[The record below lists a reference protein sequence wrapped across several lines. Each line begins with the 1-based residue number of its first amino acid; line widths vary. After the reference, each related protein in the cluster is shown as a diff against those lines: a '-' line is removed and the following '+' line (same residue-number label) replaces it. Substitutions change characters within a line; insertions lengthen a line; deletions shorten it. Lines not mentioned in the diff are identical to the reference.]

1 MSGSDLGSL
10 SLTEIFRMEAE
21 EKCAQLDELL
31 LQLEKRP
38 GDRQV
43 IDQLMRAAHS
53 LKGAARIV
61 DLQGIMELAHA
72 MEDVFSA
79 AGRGECAIDRQ
90 GFDLLLEANDR
101 LRSLGMAA
109 CDSDSGQPPDPSLQ
123 ALVNRVRELVHVMA
137 APSQEPQPKDDLH
150 SRDLHSRDPQPQ
162 VEGPGP
168 TASRSGPDEGREAS
182 RPGEPDPAR
191 TQHLRIDAERLGR
204 LMGLTGELDVASR
217 RLAGMTARFWLCR
230 RRFSS
235 LERAVEALRDSL
247 GTRGRRLPE
256 LAAVDQWLDEC
267 RRLFLDLLDDFDR
280 HSRGTVDVAGRL
292 RREVLATR
300 LVPFR
305 SIAPSLER
313 LVRGLSR
320 DLGKEVDFQ
329 IVGQETLADRDVL
342 DQLDDCLVHM
352 LRNALDHGIE
362 LPEERRALG
371 KPLPAT
377 LSLVASHRAGML
389 VVELADDGRGLDL
402 AAIRRRV
409 IERKMVTAEVAENL
423 SDRELVDFLFLPG
436 FSTRGQ
442 VDTVSGRGVGLDVVR
457 DTLHALRGA
466 VRVHNQPGQGV
477 RFEITVPLS
486 RSVSRT
492 LVVDIAGE
500 PYAIPVAGVERV
512 LRVDPGVIDTIE
524 GKGYVRDQETG
535 DRIGLVAGG
544 AVLGLDAPL
553 VAGQE
558 IPVVVFCQE
567 DKRYGM
573 AVERLHG
580 IQDLVVQPLDE
591 RLGTVPNVSAGSILD
606 SGAPVLILDPDDLVR
621 TMDRLIVQDASRAM
635 SLLAE
640 EEAVSQPAGGPPRI
654 LVADDSITVREVERE
669 MLAGRGYQVD
679 VAVDGQEAWH
689 LLKAK
694 RYDLLVTDV
703 DMPRLDGIELVKR
716 IRADRTL
723 HSLPVVIVSYKDRPE
738 DRIRGMDAGAD
749 YYLTKGSFED
759 EKLVQAVRELIG
771 PAHSR

>member
-1 MSGSDLGSL
+1 MSDGDLGSL

-38 GDRQV
+38 GDRQI

-53 LKGAARIV
+53 LKGAARIIN
-61 DLQGIMELAHA
+61 LQGIMELAHA

-79 AGRGECAIDRQ
+79 AGRGECAIDRR
-90 GFDLLLEANDR
+90 GFDLLLEATDR
-101 LRSLGMAA
+101 LRALGLAVQDED
-109 CDSDSGQPPDPSLQ
+109 CGQPPDPSLQ
-123 ALVNRVRELVHVMA
+123 TLIDTVRDLVHTPASEPLA
-137 APSQEPQPKDDLH
+137 ATPPPG
-150 SRDLHSRDPQPQ
+150 DP
-162 VEGPGP
+162 GPGAP
-168 TASRSGPDEGREAS
+168 AGAEEPGAEEEKPPQDEADTTES
-182 RPGEPDPAR
+182 AR
-191 TQHLRIDAERLGR
+191 TQHLRVDAERMGR
-204 LMGLTGELDVASR
+204 LMGLAGELDVASR
-217 RLAGMTARFWLCR
+217 RLADLMARFWLCR

-235 LERAVEALRDSL
+235 LGRAVEALRDSL
-247 GTRGRRLPE
+247 GADGRRLPA
-256 LAAVDQWLDEC
+256 LGAVDQRLDEC
-267 RRLFLDLLDDFDR
+267 RRLFFDLLDDFDR
-280 HSRGTVDVAGRL
+280 HSRGAVEVVGRL

-305 SIAPSLER
+305 TITPPIER

-329 IVGQETLADRDVL
+329 VRGQDVLADRDVL

-362 LPEERRALG
+362 SPEERRALG
-371 KPLPAT
+371 KPVPAK
-377 LSLVASHRAGML
+377 LSLSASHRAGLL

-402 AAIRRRV
+402 AAIRRRI
-409 IERKMVTAEVAENL
+409 IERKMVTAEVAESL

-436 FSTRGQ
+436 FSTRVQ

-457 DTLHALRGA
+457 DTLHNLRGA
-466 VRVHNQPGQGV
+466 VKVYNEPGRGV

-500 PYAIPVAGVERV
+500 PYAIPVAGIERV
-512 LRVDPGVIDTIE
+512 LRIATDAIDTIE
-524 GKGYVRDQETG
+524 GKGYILDEESG
-535 DRIGLVAGG
+535 GRIGLVAGS
-544 AVLGLDAPL
+544 AVLGLDAPIAAAKE
-553 VAGQE
+553 V
-558 IPVVVFCQE
+558 PVVVFRQE
-567 DKRYGM
+567 DKQYGM

-580 IQDLVVQPLDE
+580 IQDLVVQPLDG
-591 RLGTVPNVSAGSILD
+591 RLGMVPNISAGSILD
-606 SGAPVLILDPDDLVR
+606 NGAPVLLLDPDDLIR
-621 TMDRLIVQDASRAM
+621 TMDRLIVQEAAQAMHILASG
-635 SLLAE
+635 
-640 EEAVSQPAGGPPRI
+640 EAAPTPASGGPPRI

-669 MLAGRGYQVD
+669 MLTGRGYQVD

-689 LLKAK
+689 LLKAQ

-723 HSLPVVIVSYKDRPE
+723 HGLPVVIVSYKDRPE
-738 DRIRGMDAGAD
+738 DRIRGMEAGAD

-771 PAHSR
+771 PAHSLS